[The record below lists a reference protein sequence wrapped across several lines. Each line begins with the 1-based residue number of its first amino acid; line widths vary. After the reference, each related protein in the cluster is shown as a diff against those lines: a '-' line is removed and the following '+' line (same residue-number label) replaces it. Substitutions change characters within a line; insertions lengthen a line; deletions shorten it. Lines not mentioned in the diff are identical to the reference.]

1 MDLVRSHKIGEFH
14 SKPHRRE
21 VSEMTGKNP
30 ETKYVPSNNALSL
43 MTGIAGTDLGTSASK
58 PTNII
63 S

>member
-21 VSEMTGKNP
+21 VSEMTGENP

-43 MTGIAGTDLGTSASK
+43 ITGIAETDLGTFG
-58 PTNII
+58 
-63 S
+63 